1 MDSVPAIFGVTS
13 DPFIVYTSNIFAI
26 LSLRS
31 LYRVLSRAASQLEY
45 LEKAVGLVLAVIG
58 AKLVAGAW
66 DVELL
71 DPLQSLVVVTGLLGG
86 GIGLSIA
93 KATERDRDQAECV

>member
-1 MDSVPAIFGVTS
+1 MPAIFGVTS
-13 DPFIVYTSNIFAI
+13 DPFIVYSSNIFAI

-31 LYRVLSRAASQLEY
+31 LYGVLSKAVSQLEY

-58 AKLVAGAW
+58 AKLAAGAW

-93 KATERDRDQAECV
+93 KARERDRDEAGCV

>member
-1 MDSVPAIFGVTS
+1 MPAIFGVTS
-13 DPFIVYTSNIFAI
+13 DPFIVYSSNIFAI

-31 LYRVLSRAASQLEY
+31 LYGVLSEAVNQLEY

-58 AKLVAGAW
+58 AKLAAGAF

-71 DPLQSLVVVTGLLGG
+71 DPLQSLVVVLGLLGG

-93 KATERDRDQAECV
+93 KAREEDGV